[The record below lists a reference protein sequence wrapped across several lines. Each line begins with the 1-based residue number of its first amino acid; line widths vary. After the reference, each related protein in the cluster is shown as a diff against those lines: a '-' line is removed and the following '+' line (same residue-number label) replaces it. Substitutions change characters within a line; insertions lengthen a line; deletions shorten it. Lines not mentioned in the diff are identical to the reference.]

1 MNGWIVHY
9 HCMNTWCGSYWPWI
23 WCHCYIFQDTW
34 SWNEMFGNNH
44 RDETAA
50 DVQSHKAQRNSNPA
64 DPVPAVL
71 ATDTKFIISDLTQL
85 TSSQNVGIS
94 ANAQPQHER
103 CSAAH
108 YFPLLSES
116 PGIKK
121 VKMKGSWVSLP
132 RSAEQL
138 ANVLL
143 SGEAGTSKRA
153 LQEVAGQ
160 VK

>member
-1 MNGWIVHY
+1 
-9 HCMNTWCGSYWPWI
+9 
-23 WCHCYIFQDTW
+23 
-34 SWNEMFGNNH
+34 MFGNNH

-108 YFPLLSES
+108 YFPLLSVTGNKES
-116 PGIKK
+116 KNEGEL
-121 VKMKGSWVSLP
+121 GFSATLSWAA
-132 RSAEQL
+132 R
-138 ANVLL
+138 
-143 SGEAGTSKRA
+143 
-153 LQEVAGQ
+153 
-160 VK
+160 